1 MALKTQHRTRAVTLV
16 EVLVVMSTTALL
28 LGVLL
33 PSLRAARAQT
43 RSTVC
48 LSNLRQM
55 AIAAQNY
62 THLNDEYYP
71 PAYLTERID
80 GVQYYRAWDFTS
92 WRVWKGPTAVRH
104 VKPGFLWMGLTIGK
118 VQQCPSYRGDT
129 NAFEDPYSGYNYNI
143 SFIGRDETT
152 SPVGTAKTTEVRH
165 PAQTVLFGDGQY
177 EDGANKFMRAP
188 YGNPRDASFSDA
200 FRHAGVQGFRHLG
213 QTNAAFC
220 DGSVRSLAVV
230 YTETETSAKA
240 ILDKHNG
247 EAKVAVGFLSPDN
260 RLYDLD

>member
-1 MALKTQHRTRAVTLV
+1 MPRQSLNRVRGLTLV
-16 EVLVVMSTTALL
+16 EMLVVISTTALL
-28 LGVLL
+28 LGMLL
-33 PSLRAARAQT
+33 PALRAARKQT
-43 RSTVC
+43 RRTVC

-62 THLNDEYYP
+62 TQLNDGYYP

-92 WRVWKGPTAVRH
+92 WRVWNGPTAVRH
-104 VKPGFLWMGLTIGK
+104 VKPGFLWTGLTIGK

-129 NAFEDPYSGYNYNI
+129 NSFEDPYSGYNYNI
-143 SFIGRDETT
+143 SFIGRNETT
-152 SPVGTAKTTEVRH
+152 SPAGSARTAEVRH

-200 FRHAGVQGFRHLG
+200 FRHAGAQGFRHLR

-220 DGSVRSLAVV
+220 DGSVRSLALV
-230 YTETETSAKA
+230 YTETEASAKA
-240 ILDKHNG
+240 ILDKHNE
-247 EAKVAVGFLSPDN
+247 EAEVLIGFLSEDN
-260 RLYDLD
+260 RLYDLE

>member
-1 MALKTQHRTRAVTLV
+1 MPRQSQKKVDGLTLV
-16 EVLVVMSTTALL
+16 EMLVVISTTALL
-28 LGVLL
+28 LGALL

-43 RSTVC
+43 RRTVC

-62 THLNDEYYP
+62 TQLNDEYYP
-71 PAYLTERID
+71 PAYLTERVD

-92 WRVWKGPTAVRH
+92 WRVWNGPTAVRH
-104 VKPGFLWMGLTIGK
+104 VKPGLLWMGLTLDK

-129 NAFEDPYSGYNYNI
+129 NSFEDPYSGYNYNI
-143 SFIGRDETT
+143 SFIGRNETT
-152 SPVGTAKTTEVRH
+152 SPVGSAKTGEVRH

-200 FRHAGVQGFRHLG
+200 FRHAGVQGFRHLRK
-213 QTNAAFC
+213 TNAAFC

-230 YTETETSAKA
+230 YTETEASAKA
-240 ILDKHNG
+240 ILDKHNE
-247 EAKVAVGFLSPDN
+247 EAEVLIGFLSEDN
-260 RLYDLD
+260 RLYDLE